1 MKPRIEPNEVYTLE
15 EAAEYLKVSYGT
27 VLRWAKQGTL
37 PAFKIGRRWRV
48 YGRDLL
54 SLNEPGGSEEEET

>member
-1 MKPRIEPNEVYTLE
+1 MNPGIEPNELYTLE
-15 EAAEYLKVSYGT
+15 EAAAFLKVTYGT
-27 VLRWAKQGTL
+27 VLRWAKQGAL

-54 SLNEPGGSEEEET
+54 ALNKLGGPEEEET

>member
-1 MKPRIEPNEVYTLE
+1 MNPGIEPNELYTLE
-15 EAAEYLKVSYGT
+15 EAAAFLKVTYGT
-27 VLRWAKQGTL
+27 VLRWAKEGTL

-54 SLNEPGGSEEEET
+54 ALNKLGGPEEEGT